1 MTKIISIIGHRNSPS
16 EILNKITQIAGFFAK
31 KGWTLRSGGADGV
44 DAAAELGFDSV
55 VGMKKEIY
63 LPWKGF
69 NENKSLLEWSKAN
82 WDEASKFH
90 PNWANLKG
98 AVRQLHARNMAII
111 LGLDN
116 NSPSD
121 IIVAYTLNGEEVGG
135 TATGL
140 RCAAAYK
147 VPIFN
152 LGSETGLTKL
162 RKFCKTL

>member
-1 MTKIISIIGHRNSPS
+1 MNKIISIIGHRDAPP
-16 EILNKITQIAGFFAK
+16 EILNKITQIAEFFAK
-31 KGWTLRSGGADGV
+31 KGWVLRSGGADGV
-44 DAAAELGFDSV
+44 DSAAELGFNNA
-55 VGMKKEIY
+55 VGGKEIY

-69 NENKSLLEWSKAN
+69 NENESLLEWSKAN

-90 PNWANLKG
+90 PNWENLKG

-116 NSPSD
+116 NNPSD
-121 IIVAYTLNGEEVGG
+121 IIVAYTRNGEEVGG

-140 RCAAAYK
+140 RCAAAHE

-152 LGSETGLTKL
+152 LGSKTGLIKL